1 VFNLHSNLQPKG
13 FFMNTSKPFEQSSS
27 AIDNAAKEADHALNS
42 LKSNT
47 SAAIDGFANGLNNL
61 NEQAAPML
69 RSATEQASAMAHRG
83 VDAVRDGSVH
93 MREAAQRV
101 SDGTVSY
108 IKGEPVKSMLIA
120 AATGAALMAM
130 VSLMSASRSR

>member
-1 VFNLHSNLQPKG
+1 
-13 FFMNTSKPFEQSSS
+13 MNTTKSYDQTNDM
-27 AIDNAAKEADHALNS
+27 IDTAAKDADHALNT

-47 SAAIDGFANGLNNL
+47 SAAIDGFSAGLNNL

-83 VDAVRDGSVH
+83 VDAMRDGTVQ
-93 MREAAQRV
+93 MRDAAQRAGE
-101 SDGTVSY
+101 DTVSY

-130 VSLMSASRSR
+130 VSLMSSSRSR

>member
-1 VFNLHSNLQPKG
+1 
-13 FFMNTSKPFEQSSS
+13 MNTSKPFDQTNT
-27 AIDNAAKEADHALNS
+27 AIDNAAKDADHAFNTLRT
-42 LKSNT
+42 NT
-47 SAAIDGFANGLNNL
+47 SAAIDGFSAGLNNL

-83 VDAVRDGSVH
+83 VDAVRDSSLQ
-93 MREAAQRV
+93 MRDTAQRL
-101 SDGTVSY
+101 SDETVSY

>member
-1 VFNLHSNLQPKG
+1 
-13 FFMNTSKPFEQSSS
+13 MNTSKPFDQTST
-27 AIDNAAKEADHALNS
+27 AIDNAAREADHALNT

-47 SAAIDGFANGLNNL
+47 SAAMDGFSSGLNNL
-61 NEQAAPML
+61 NEQAAPIL
-69 RSATEQASAMAHRG
+69 RNATEQASAMAHRG
-83 VDAVRDGSVH
+83 VDAVRDGSVQ

-108 IKGEPVKSMLIA
+108 IKGEPVKAMLIA

-130 VSLMSASRSR
+130 VSLMSASRNR